1 MFQTG
6 DYVVYSGNGLCLI
19 ESIGVPSFQ
28 PSKGSPDYYFLRKT
42 DDDSRI
48 YVPVDTPLPIRCPMT
63 QEEAESLLSAL
74 RLQKAEIP
82 AKHDQKTIIKLCKDT
97 LRSQT
102 AQATASVIQ
111 LLHALHPTGK
121 MSGEEEMILKKAES
135 RLCGELAYALQITP
149 KEAGSKLRAALN

>member
-1 MFQTG
+1 MYRVFCIVKEGDRMFQAG
-6 DYVVYSGNGLCLI
+6 DYVVYGGNGLCLI

-28 PSKGSPDYYFLRKT
+28 PSKGSPDYLFLRKT

-82 AKHDQKTIIKLCKDT
+82 AKHDQKTIVKLCKDT

-102 AQATASVIQ
+102 
-111 LLHALHPTGK
+111 
-121 MSGEEEMILKKAES
+121 
-135 RLCGELAYALQITP
+135 P
-149 KEAGSKLRAALN
+149 KPRFPSSSCCT